1 VKPVQK
7 PAKELPVLLFA
18 DQQTWATWLAENHT
32 TSTGLWLQL
41 AKKASGLTSVSYA
54 EALDIALC
62 YGWIDGQK
70 QSYDEDSWLQ
80 KFTPR
85 GTKSIWS
92 KINREKIAQL
102 IERGLMQ
109 LAGLAAVESAKQDGR
124 WDAAYDSARTMTVPD
139 DFQAALDQSAPAA
152 AFFATLNSANRYA
165 VLWRIQTAKK
175 AETRTK
181 RIEQFI
187 HMLENKEKLH

>member
-1 VKPVQK
+1 MKPAQK
-7 PAKELPVLLFA
+7 PAKEIVVLLFA
-18 DQQTWATWLAENHT
+18 DQQAWATWLAENHT

-54 EALDIALC
+54 EALDVALC

-92 KINREKIAQL
+92 KINREKVAQL

-109 LAGLAAVESAKQDGR
+109 PAGLAAVESAKQDGR

-165 VLWRIQTAKK
+165 ILWRIQTAKK

-187 HMLENKEKLH
+187 QMLENKEKLH

>member
-1 VKPVQK
+1 VKPAQK
-7 PAKELPVLLFA
+7 PAKEIPVLLFA
-18 DQQTWATWLAENHT
+18 DQQAWATWLAENHT

-152 AFFATLNSANRYA
+152 AFLPHSTVPIDMPFCGGF
-165 VLWRIQTAKK
+165 
-175 AETRTK
+175 K
-181 RIEQFI
+181 RPKRPRHAQIGSSSSSTC
-187 HMLENKEKLH
+187 